1 MRKPSGLFLGPLI
14 ADHFVSRTPR
24 NHSRANHDLETQIWG
39 TITPD
44 PTIKAEFTKI
54 QAASFIAFDDRF
66 YDIIGPNPMIEKLFT
81 LPQAMHEAAN
91 YLPKQ
96 NKVFVSACN
105 ETYDYLI
112 DLCTEPP
119 TIKQFTADPP
129 LESVNG
135 GILVGNQLLV
145 GTDGFR
151 NSSPPGIYTLDPDT
165 LKSGVLLNN
174 YRGLRFNTIDDLTV
188 DHFGNIWFVDAP
200 FAWFAEGLK
209 PGLHKV
215 FDNAPTL
222 PSAIY
227 VYNITS
233 GTIVCVDQS
242 IVWPNGIAFSPDG
255 KTLFV
260 SDTPFNLQTEFR
272 GVFAF
277 DVTYPYTLS
286 NKRMVYLP
294 DTNIVDGLKVSE
306 EGNLFGAAG
315 STIDVFTPQG
325 ELLGK
330 ISAGG
335 EEKNLYNLVFLPNG
349 EIILSGMMGIWRVK
363 ITQQGLINYGQGAV
377 PAEK

>member
-1 MRKPSGLFLGPLI
+1 F
-14 ADHFVSRTPR
+14 
-24 NHSRANHDLETQIWG
+24 WG
-39 TITPD
+39 TTTSD
-44 PTIKAEFTKI
+44 PAIKAEFAKI
-54 QAASFIAFDDRF
+54 GSASFIAFDDRF
-66 YDIIGPNPMIEKLFT
+66 YNIIGPNSKVEKLVD
-81 LPQAMHEAAN
+81 LPEEMHEAPN

-96 NKVFVSACN
+96 NKVFMSAYN

-112 DLCTEPP
+112 DPCSEPP
-119 TIKQFTADPP
+119 TIEQITADPP

-135 GILVGNQLLV
+135 GILVGGQLLV
-145 GTDGFR
+145 GTDGYR
-151 NSSPPGIYTLDPDT
+151 NFSPPGIYTLDLNT

-174 YRGLRFNTIDDLTV
+174 YRGLRFNTVDDLTV

-200 FAWFAEGLK
+200 LVWFIEGEK

-242 IVWPNGIAFSPDG
+242 MVWPNGIAFSPDR
-255 KTLFV
+255 KTLYV

-294 DTNIVDGLKVSE
+294 DTNIVDG
-306 EGNLFGAAG
+306 
-315 STIDVFTPQG
+315 
-325 ELLGK
+325 
-330 ISAGG
+330 
-335 EEKNLYNLVFLPNG
+335 
-349 EIILSGMMGIWRVK
+349 
-363 ITQQGLINYGQGAV
+363 
-377 PAEK
+377 